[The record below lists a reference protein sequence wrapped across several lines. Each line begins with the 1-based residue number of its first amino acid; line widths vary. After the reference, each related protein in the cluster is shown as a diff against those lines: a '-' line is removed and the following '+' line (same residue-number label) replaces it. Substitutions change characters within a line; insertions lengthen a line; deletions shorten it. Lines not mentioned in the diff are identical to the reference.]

1 MADWLALADAS
12 KDALTL
18 SQFWIDKMRLVSSAD
33 RGKRIVTVSAIRVAV
48 LSQVRALSGDKARLL
63 RELDELCAEGALRL
77 LTLPMGTHDQAV
89 CHAAEY
95 REHLAA
101 LEVAARRSGKELEA
115 EVLWRFRGWTD
126 SHPTAIRLDDCE
138 MDFMTGP
145 HIAAAGA
152 AEASAP
158 AVEVRVVD
166 ATSGAGGTATPA
178 PAAADLPPTRDPD
191 AWHVFVDSVYHVFGR
206 WPTLQDAVRESWGG
220 PSSQDKYDRLV
231 EDVVENCRELWV
243 RRKDLPWESIDVF
256 VDEVMLSD
264 FNADLEDNSTADL
277 GKDLQRRFRMCAD
290 GEAAAAEDLMRK
302 EQEQQAA
309 AAKPKPRKAPK
320 KVTDDDGWTTVGAA
334 GGAAAAA
341 GAGDGDSDG
350 GSGSDDGDDSGSE
363 GESEGEAPPAKAAA
377 STTVDGWTTVAKSGS
392 KGRRRR

>member
-1 MADWLALADAS
+1 MASFAD
-12 KDALTL
+12 
-18 SQFWIDKMRLVSSAD
+18 
-33 RGKRIVTVSAIRVAV
+33 
-48 LSQVRALSGDKARLL
+48 
-63 RELDELCAEGALRL
+63 
-77 LTLPMGTHDQAV
+77 
-89 CHAAEY
+89 
-95 REHLAA
+95 
-101 LEVAARRSGKELEA
+101 
-115 EVLWRFRGWTD
+115 
-126 SHPTAIRLDDCE
+126 
-138 MDFMTGP
+138 
-145 HIAAAGA
+145 IAAAGA

-264 FNADLEDNSTADL
+264 FNADLEDNSTADVSFPLRLLSEPPAALAWQPSHPPPPSKATACAFAAPTAAPPDRVAGAPDGVVLKRVPCSDTRNCRTRKFKRHGWVEPLEKRPQL